1 MEGIALR
8 YWNDSCKGGG
18 IVEHLID
25 FKLAEDRS
33 AKGLLGIALSTLV
46 DEHDI
51 SFTDGVVSNT
61 FDGAS
66 VMSGEKVSWTFLIK
80 GLFTKYMTFNL
91 VLTCDSPLPPVSIC
105 DK

>member
-51 SFTDGVVSNT
+51 SIWGC
-61 FDGAS
+61 
-66 VMSGEKVSWTFLIK
+66 I
-80 GLFTKYMTFNL
+80 
-91 VLTCDSPLPPVSIC
+91 
-105 DK
+105 

>member
-1 MEGIALR
+1 M
-8 YWNDSCKGGG
+8 
-18 IVEHLID
+18 ID

-46 DEHDI
+46 VEHDI

-66 VMSGEKVSWTFLIK
+66 VMSGEK
-80 GLFTKYMTFNL
+80 G
-91 VLTCDSPLPPVSIC
+91 
-105 DK
+105 